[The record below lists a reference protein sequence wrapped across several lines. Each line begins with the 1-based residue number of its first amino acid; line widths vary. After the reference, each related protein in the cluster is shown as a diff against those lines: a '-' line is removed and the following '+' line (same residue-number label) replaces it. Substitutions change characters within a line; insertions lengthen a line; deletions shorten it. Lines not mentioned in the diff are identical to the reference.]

1 MTGWVKKALG
11 ALGVAVWITLAG
23 LGQAAAGEVHH
34 LALQISDK
42 NPQKMNTVLN
52 VAANVSRYYSKKGE
66 SVEVQVVAFNQG
78 LHMLREDTSPVKKR
92 LASFAQSMPNV
103 VFDAC
108 NNTLHGMARKEGK
121 MPKLVPNAVVVPSG
135 AVRLMELAE
144 QGWVVLR
151 P

>member
-1 MTGWVKKALG
+1 MTGWVKQALG
-11 ALGVAVWITLAG
+11 AFGLALWVAIAG
-23 LGQAAAGEVHH
+23 LGQASAGEVHH

-42 NPQKMNTVLN
+42 SPQKMNTVLN

-66 SVEVQVVAFNQG
+66 EVKIQVVAFNQG

-92 LASFAQSMPNV
+92 LAGFAQSMPNV

-121 MPKLVPNAVVVPSG
+121 MPTLVANAVVVPSG
-135 AVRLMELAE
+135 AVKLMELAE
-144 QGWVVLR
+144 QGWVIVR

>member
-1 MTGWVKKALG
+1 MTGWVKGALG
-11 ALGVAVWITLAG
+11 ALGVAVWIALAG
-23 LGQAAAGEVHH
+23 FGQAAAGEVHR
-34 LALQISDK
+34 LALQISDN

-52 VAANVSRYYSKKGE
+52 VAANVSRHYNELGQQIE
-66 SVEVQVVAFNQG
+66 IQVVAFNQG

-92 LASFAQSMPNV
+92 LAGFAQSMPNV

-108 NNTLHGMARKEGK
+108 NNTLQGMAKKEGK
-121 MPKLVPNAVVVPSG
+121 VPPLVSNAVVVPSG

-144 QGWVVLR
+144 QGWVILR

>member
-1 MTGWVKKALG
+1 MTGWLRTSLG
-11 ALGVAVWITLAG
+11 ALGLALWVAVVG
-23 LGQAAAGEVHH
+23 LSQAAAGEAHR
-34 LALQISDK
+34 LALQISDN

-52 VAANVSRYYSKKGE
+52 VAANVSRHYSDIGE
-66 SVEVQVVAFNQG
+66 TVEIQVVAFNQG
-78 LHMLREDTSPVKKR
+78 LHMLRDDTSPVKKR

-108 NNTLHGMARKEGK
+108 NNTLQGMARKEGK
-121 MPKLVPNAVVVPSG
+121 VPPLVANAVVVPSG

-144 QGWVVLR
+144 QGWVILR